1 MRMRADAISSNT
13 TISCLQNL
21 VVVMETPALG
31 KIFRRLLS
39 HQTCSTLRYHRPSS
53 LRPAPTYHEQRRSY
67 KGRRDG
73 HDPDDRAQSSWQQR
87 TQILPPDKLEEY
99 EKAPLVT
106 AHLLRGRRE
115 RPRRV
120 KMLTRDFIEGL
131 DPHPFPGR
139 IMLNQT
145 FQTVYII
152 QTTGTSPNKRPFSRQ
167 ASPSISTPFP
177 TNQNSIVN

>member
-1 MRMRADAISSNT
+1 MAYKHGRDDLVVSIIVVCIKIAFPAKKLRRKTTTMRRSTDASWSTSTISSSQPL
-13 TISCLQNL
+13 IA
-21 VVVMETPALG
+21 VMETLALG

-39 HQTCSTLRYHRPSS
+39 HQTCSRLRYHRPSA

-67 KGRRDG
+67 KSRRDG
-73 HDPDDRAQSSWQQR
+73 HNPDDRAQSNWQQR

-120 KMLTRDFIEGL
+120 KMLTRDFIEG
-131 DPHPFPGR
+131 PHPYPLSGQM
-139 IMLNQT
+139 MLIE
-145 FQTVYII
+145 VY
-152 QTTGTSPNKRPFSRQ
+152 
-167 ASPSISTPFP
+167 
-177 TNQNSIVN
+177 

>member
-1 MRMRADAISSNT
+1 MRTKVAFPAGSPTQNDHDAHESHAISCT
-13 TISCLQNL
+13 TIISSSQPV
-21 VVVMETPALG
+21 VVVMEAPALG
-31 KIFRRLLS
+31 RIFRRLLS
-39 HQTCSTLRYHRPSS
+39 HQTCSTLRYHQPSS

-73 HDPDDRAQSSWQQR
+73 HDPDDTAQSNWQQR

-131 DPHPFPGR
+131 HPYPLPGR
-139 IMLNQT
+139 NMLNQI
-145 FQTVYII
+145 F
-152 QTTGTSPNKRPFSRQ
+152 
-167 ASPSISTPFP
+167 
-177 TNQNSIVN
+177 

>member
-1 MRMRADAISSNT
+1 MARHFFVAKWQRGVLFIIVVSIKVAFPAKKLRRKTTTMRMRVDAISSTT
-13 TISCLQNL
+13 TISSLQP
-21 VVVMETPALG
+21 VDVVMEAPALG

-39 HQTCSTLRYHRPSS
+39 HQTCSRLRYHQSSS

-73 HDPDDRAQSSWQQR
+73 QNPDDKAQSNWQQR
-87 TQILPPDKLEEY
+87 TQILPPDKLQEY

-131 DPHPFPGR
+131 HP
-139 IMLNQT
+139 
-145 FQTVYII
+145 
-152 QTTGTSPNKRPFSRQ
+152 
-167 ASPSISTPFP
+167 
-177 TNQNSIVN
+177 